1 MVLRTIIQSDDDFA
15 LFAFITIGTIGPNAM
30 VNEIQT
36 TATIPILAYAALER
50 AQQCF
55 NMLKAIGA
63 DVLRPDINGDGGT

>member
-36 TATIPILAYAALER
+36 TATIPSSPTPPSKGPNSASI
-50 AQQCF
+50 C
-55 NMLKAIGA
+55 
-63 DVLRPDINGDGGT
+63 